1 MPIPIET
8 VRGFDTFG
16 VKVLVPGRTPDDLS
30 KYGSAGP
37 RARKEPVLIYNGL
50 DQVAAIS
57 VAD

>member
-16 VKVLVPGRTPDDLS
+16 VKVLVPGRTPDDLVEVWIS
-30 KYGSAGP
+30 RPSGEK
-37 RARKEPVLIYNGL
+37 RTDVLICGL